1 MPILFGRFEVPSI
14 TSSIM
19 FGLLLVMGGLADPQ
33 SAGAATEASPPPAAQ
48 VGQTRATSARTTADH
63 SKFRLLQRDFQ
74 TGPEVTEACLVCHTE
89 AAKQIHRTT
98 HWTWAFT
105 NPITG
110 QELGKKNVINNFC
123 VATATNFPRCT
134 SCHIG
139 YGWKD
144 ETFDFASE
152 KNVDCLVCHDT
163 TGSYRKFPAG
173 AGHPAYQ
180 DTPFMGGVVFK
191 AVDLQKVAQSVG
203 QPSRQNCG
211 ACHFFGGGGDAVK
224 HGDLDSTMTNPD
236 RELDVHMNADG
247 LNFACTACHTAGS
260 HDVTGSR
267 YVTKAVDRLGIDVP
281 GHTDDTRATCES
293 CHGLAPHPSDNHPK
307 LNDHTDKVACTTCHV
322 PEFARGGKKTK
333 MWWDWSTAGQLTDG
347 KPAIRKNADG
357 DVVYDGMKGDFR
369 WEADVVPEYRWFDG
383 RIDYTLLGQTI
394 DPSGVVEINR
404 LSGHYGDPDSRIWP
418 FKVMR
423 GRQPYDKQNKVLAV
437 PHLFGKDDT
446 AFWGNFDWNKAIAAG
461 LQAPNV
467 PYSGEYDFVETR
479 YYWPILHMVAPKEKA
494 LACNDCHTKT
504 DGRLAA
510 LTGFYMPGRDSYPW
524 LSRLGWAG
532 AALTLL
538 GVIVHLLV
546 RLVMAVRRR

>member
-1 MPILFGRFEVPSI
+1 MSIPFRRFRVPSV
-14 TSSIM
+14 
-19 FGLLLVMGGLADPQ
+19 FAGFVFFAVWLLVGVQPSMAAAD
-33 SAGAATEASPPPAAQ
+33 APPAVAA
-48 VGQTRATSARTTADH
+48 QTRATSARTTADH
-63 SKFRLLQRDFQ
+63 TKFRLLQTDFAS
-74 TGPEVTEACLVCHTE
+74 GPEVTRTCLVCHTE

-123 VATATNFPRCT
+123 VATATNLPRCT

-144 ETFDFASE
+144 DDFDFASE
-152 KNVDCLVCHDT
+152 ANVDCLVCHDT
-163 TGSYRKFPAG
+163 TGTYRKFPAG
-173 AGHPAYQ
+173 AGHPAYD
-180 DTPFMGGVVFK
+180 DTPFGGKVFK
-191 AVDLQKVAQSVG
+191 AVDLRQVAQSVG
-203 QPSRQNCG
+203 QPTRQNCG

-224 HGDLDSTMTNPD
+224 HGDLDSTMANPD
-236 RELDVHMNADG
+236 RDLDVHMDAQG
-247 LNFACTACHTAGS
+247 LNFACTTCHTAGS
-260 HDVTGSR
+260 HNVTGSR

-293 CHGLAPHPSDNHPK
+293 CHGLTPHPANDHPK

-333 MWWDWSTAGQLTDG
+333 TWWDWSTAGQVQDG
-347 KPAIRKNADG
+347 KPVVKTNADG

-369 WEADVVPEYRWFDG
+369 WEADVVPEYHWYDG
-383 RIDYTLLGQTI
+383 RIEYTLLGEKI
-394 DPSGVVEINR
+394 DPTGVVDINT
-404 LSGHYGDPDSRIWP
+404 LSGRYGDPDSRIWP

-423 GRQPYDKQNKVLAV
+423 GRQPYDKQNRVLAV

-446 AFWGNFDWNKAIAAG
+446 AFWGNFDWDKAIAAG
-461 LQAPNV
+461 LQAQNV
-467 PYSGEYDFVETR
+467 AYSGEYDFVETR

-524 LSRLGWAG
+524 LSRIGWAG

-538 GVIVHLLV
+538 GVIAHLLV
-546 RLVMAVRRR
+546 RLVLAVRRR